1 VDVALFA
8 LEVIAIVNLYPLFTR
23 HFPAKNLG
31 KPQKI
36 ILPAM
41 GSRPAVTAASHA
53 LAAAFFLL
61 R

>member
-8 LEVIAIVNLYPLFTR
+8 LDETAIINLDSIFTR
-23 HFPAKNLG
+23 DFPAKNLG
-31 KPQKI
+31 KPQQT

-41 GSRPAVTAASHA
+41 GSRPAVTAASYA
-53 LAAAFFLL
+53 LAAAFCFL